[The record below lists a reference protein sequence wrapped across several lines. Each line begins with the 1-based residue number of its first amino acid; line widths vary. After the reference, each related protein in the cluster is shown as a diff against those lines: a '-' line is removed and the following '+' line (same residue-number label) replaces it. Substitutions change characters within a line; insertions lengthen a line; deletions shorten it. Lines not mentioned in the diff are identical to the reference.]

1 MQKHLTYLCSTQ
13 THAEDLRV
21 FLFPSSIQGII
32 IFFNNKFKKKKGKKK
47 KKKRLGA
54 VFIRHIFHA

>member
-32 IFFNNKFKKKKGKKK
+32 IFFNNKFKKKKVKKK
-47 KKKRLGA
+47 KKKEVRCR
-54 VFIRHIFHA
+54 IH